1 MLLKLNDSGEGVRS
15 LQRGLNK
22 LGSLLLVD
30 GGFGPGTRDAVVDCR
45 AALKQ
50 PGPPEADDA
59 LQHTLA
65 TLPDPFPPLTAAGVT
80 FIARTEVSNPGQ
92 YRSKYKNPAWPST
105 VSGITIGI
113 GYDLSAV
120 NRDELKMDWDNL
132 LSPEVIARLAEAVG
146 VPGSADL
153 EGRLRD
159 IEVPLPAAVSVY
171 LRRSLPKYL
180 QQTRLIY
187 PQVDDVTPARR
198 CALVSV
204 VYNRGNA
211 LQDKPGNP
219 SRQGMRTIRD
229 LLAAARYDDV
239 ADELDAMS
247 ALWDPAKLPG
257 LVQRRHDEAKLW
269 RSGFAALQLD

>member
-30 GGFGPGTRDAVVDCR
+30 GGFGPGTRDAVIDCR
-45 AALKQ
+45 AALKK

-59 LQHTLA
+59 FQQALA
-65 TLPDPFPPLTAAGVT
+65 ALPDPFPPLTPAGVT
-80 FIARTEVSNPGQ
+80 FIARAEISSPGL
-92 YRSKYKNPAWPST
+92 YRSKYKHPAWPT
-105 VSGITIGI
+105 PKSGITIGI

-120 NRDELKMDWDNL
+120 KRDGLSADWGDQ
-132 LSPEVIARLAEAVG
+132 LSPEVIARLAEAIG
-146 VPGSADL
+146 VPGSPDL
-153 EGRLRD
+153 EGRLKD

-180 QQTRLIY
+180 QRTRSIY

-204 VYNRGNA
+204 VYNRGNS
-211 LQDKPGNP
+211 LQDNPGYP

-229 LLAAARYDDV
+229 LLAAARYDEV

-247 ALWDPAKLPG
+247 ALWDPAKEPG
-257 LVQRRHDEAKLW
+257 LIQRRHNEATLW